1 MYKSYICKSLIVL
14 PQSPKLAGFQCVSTL
29 FIIMVN
35 TNIKPGI
42 IVNMRNRLWRIDEFD
57 GIEVV
62 ATPITGDS
70 GSQKTFLADVEEIR
84 EERFERINA
93 ELTGDLSAQR
103 LLLRAYQFDL
113 IHGSAP
119 FLSLHRSSVVPYN
132 YQMVPLVLA
141 LEKPNTRML
150 IGDDVGLGK
159 TIEAGL
165 IISELIQRGKVK
177 RVLFLTPA
185 NLKQQWKEAL
195 DYFFHI
201 RATIIDSFSRKE
213 FEKELPAGANPWQ
226 FFQFVIASVD
236 YAKSPDIKQQILE
249 QQWDFLL
256 VDEVHLCARPH
267 SAAKA
272 AKQQKRYELIRD
284 VGKKVQNVLFLTATP
299 HNGYSDSFA
308 SILEIINPEIVEN
321 RNGEFTFNKAK
332 ARYNVIQRNRKKL
345 EQWYEKQG
353 KNSPFPK
360 RDQKE
365 VIIEPKPNGKLLQ
378 LLEAVER
385 YGDFILKSAKDQ
397 QSNKIKNIA
406 SWVAIH
412 LQKRAISS
420 PYAVLQ
426 SLRNRI
432 SSLQNPIAVVNE
444 NEEETYQQSLF
455 DGTIEDERASDE
467 MASLRLDFEA
477 LHADELSEIQ
487 RIISFAEKLGAK
499 DDEKLQRLKT
509 DILPELLEKDSKVI
523 IFTKYKDTLDYL
535 EANLKSKEFE
545 TFIMHGDMSLNA
557 RTEVFGKFDRS
568 KKALLIAT
576 DVISEG
582 LNLQRLSSNVV
593 HYELPWNPNRLE
605 QRNGRIDRIGQKK
618 DIVCIRTLVLDK
630 SLDREILQLLREKI
644 DTIEIDRDYAAAY
657 FGDEEYLKT
666 LIQEASKRKKTKR
679 NTIDANMPD
688 LFSSVGVD
696 ETKKAVRQSF
706 TVEEDKKRKKKI
718 EEESFYSSLDIEL
731 PEIDKRI
738 EETKRIVGSQEEV
751 LLFVKSALNRF
762 GSALIDKG
770 SGFYEII
777 LNDPRLIL
785 QRFSS
790 SIKKVT
796 FDPELALT
804 NPDAIILDAGHPL
817 IRKLIEVV
825 KAEFFTNKGV
835 SGRNAYFF
843 SEEVK
848 TVCYLYNF
856 LVRFT
861 VGLKEKR
868 VIEELVTFAVDGFS
882 EKLLPVSSFSV
893 AQTTRNLS
901 QSELTEHIN
910 DALNLVTLEK
920 IVLEKISE
928 RRMKLID
935 ERKELYKK
943 ILVESKDTEQPL
955 WLDEMI
961 YIEEAG
967 HDLLTVTII
976 QPL

>member
-1 MYKSYICKSLIVL
+1 M
-14 PQSPKLAGFQCVSTL
+14 PQTIL
-29 FIIMVN
+29 
-35 TNIKPGI
+35 KPGLI
-42 IVNMRNRLWRIDEFD
+42 ISMRNRLWRVDEFD
-57 GIEVV
+57 GTEVV
-62 ATPITGDS
+62 ATPIS
-70 GSQKTFLADVEEIR
+70 GGSDYQRTFLAEVEDIR
-84 EERFERINA
+84 EERFEKIHANIPGN
-93 ELTGDLSAQR
+93 LTAQQ

-201 RATIIDSFSRKE
+201 KATIIDSFSRKE

-226 FFQFVIASVD
+226 YFQFVIASVD
-236 YAKSPDIKQQILE
+236 YAKSPDVKQQIQE

-267 SAAKA
+267 SSLKA
-272 AKQQKRYELIRD
+272 TKQQKRYELLKD
-284 VGKKVQNVLFLTATP
+284 VGTKVPNVLFLTATP

-308 SILEIINPEIVEN
+308 SILAIINPEIVQS
-321 RNGEFTFNKAK
+321 RNGEITFNKTA

-345 EQWYEKQG
+345 EDWYAKQG
-353 KNSPFPK
+353 KRSPFPK
-360 RDQKE
+360 RDQSE
-365 VIIEPKPNGKLLQ
+365 VIIDPKSNGKLLQ
-378 LLEAVER
+378 LLDAVER
-385 YGDFILKSAKDQ
+385 YGDFILKTAKEDKSARV
-397 QSNKIKNIA
+397 KNIA
-406 SWVAIH
+406 NWVAIH

-432 SSLQNPIAVVNE
+432 NSIQNPVLVTNE
-444 NEEETYQQSLF
+444 SEEETLQQSLF
-455 DGTIEDERASDE
+455 DASLDDERISEE

-477 LHADELSEIQ
+477 LNADELNEIK
-487 RIISFAEKLGAK
+487 RIIDFAEKLSPK
-499 DDEKLQRLKT
+499 DDEKLQKLKN
-509 DILPELLEKDSKVI
+509 DILPQLMEKDPKVI
-523 IFTKYKDTLDYL
+523 VFTKYKDTLDYL
-535 EANLKSKEFE
+535 EQGLKSKDYE
-545 TFIMHGDMSLNA
+545 TFTMHGDMSLSA
-557 RTEVFGKFDRS
+557 RTETFGKFDRA
-568 KKALLIAT
+568 KRAILIAT

-605 QRNGRIDRIGQKK
+605 QRNGRVDRIGQKK
-618 DIVCIRTLVLDK
+618 DTVCIRTLVLDK
-630 SLDREILQLLREKI
+630 SLDREILQLLKEKI

-657 FGDEEYLKT
+657 FGDEEYIRSI
-666 LIQEASKRKKTKR
+666 IQEASKRKRSKKK
-679 NTIDANMPD
+679 TIDPGLPD
-688 LFSSVGVD
+688 LFSSVGIE
-696 ETKKAVRQSF
+696 ETKKAVRESF

-718 EEESFYSSLDIEL
+718 EDESFYSSLDIEL

-751 LLFVKSALNRF
+751 QKFVDAALKTF
-762 GSALIDKG
+762 GSGLVDKG
-770 SGFYEII
+770 SGFYEIN
-777 LNDPRLIL
+777 LNDQRLVL
-785 QRFSS
+785 QRYGQT
-790 SIKKVT
+790 IKKIT

-804 NPDAIILDAGHPL
+804 HPEAVILDAGHPL
-817 IRKLIEVV
+817 VRKLIELV
-825 KAEFFTNKGV
+825 KTEFFSNKG
-835 SGRNAYFF
+835 SYGRNAYFY
-843 SEEVK
+843 SKEVDA
-848 TVCYLYNF
+848 VAYQYHF

-861 VGLKEKR
+861 VGLKDKR
-868 VIEELVTFAVDGFS
+868 VIEELISFVIDSYS
-882 EKLLPVSSFSV
+882 EKVLPLQTVSPGGTT
-893 AQTTRNLS
+893 QTLS
-901 QSELTEHIN
+901 QADLTEHIK
-910 DALNLVTLEK
+910 DALNFPTLEK
-920 IVLEKISE
+920 IMQQKVAE
-928 RRMKLID
+928 RRMKLIE
-935 ERKELYKK
+935 ERQELYKK
-943 ILVESKDTEQPL
+943 ILVESKNTDQPT
-955 WLDEMI
+955 WLDDII

-967 HDLLTVTII
+967 HDLLTITII